1 MVKQQAVEGANGQI
15 INITSISRSS
25 SWIVDP
31 IAESVDVYHYDVGAN
46 QPSTKIDL
54 REIKN
59 KIPIVPTIGNVS
71 IVDYVFP
78 EEAQAKEAFYFESET
93 WQTAFRNIDNYV
105 YWLWGSKENGGC
117 LIWRDSGSIYIDVIR
132 GFYSYETVELGER
145 FYYLRN
151 PQRTDPTS
159 DEMWMFFVLDQQDLS
174 ANNIYVTFH
183 SLDDATTWDLYQT
196 IWAIDPPV
204 ADDVTVQSPLIEDT
218 RNLANCLSYVG
229 VSKNKIGQD
238 TYEYGIGGN
247 IGLQPVN
254 PSMQH
259 ESTLVSGNLWGNV
272 EIDAGDN
279 PFLPSDFASEAGGW
293 GSYPMQSDSIDF
305 TDVDNFTVDVLNSG
319 FVTLYN
325 PTIQNMVDFNRFL
338 FSGLTDSIVTNLKK
352 LVTNPLEYVLF
363 IAMTHFK
370 PETNVSDE
378 ISFAGVG
385 SNVYAPK
392 LLKQFKQ
399 IKCGAITIPEASKS
413 FLDYG
418 SYSKCSIFLP
428 YIGQEELAIDDVMGS
443 RVELSYNIDYL
454 SGSCLAQIK
463 CTRSSRSSADPS
475 INSVLYEFTG
485 NIYTIIPL
493 SATDWRGAISS
504 AIGLIGGVSSGVI
517 SAATGNPLG
526 AIQEIGGSV
535 ADAVMSNKVSVHRTG
550 SPASS
555 YGYMDIQNA
564 YLILERPNQSIPANY
579 GKYQGYTSNIYKRI
593 GDLRG
598 YTEINTDNIYIDN
611 YKGITEEE
619 FEELKDIL
627 NGGIYL

>member
-1 MVKQQAVEGANGQI
+1 MVKQQAVEGANGLI
-15 INITSISRSS
+15 INITSFSRSS

-46 QPSTKIDL
+46 QASTKIDL

-59 KIPIVPTIGNVS
+59 KIPIIPTIGNVS

-93 WQTAFRNIDNYV
+93 WQDAFTNLDDYV
-105 YWLWGSKENGGC
+105 YWLWGSKEYGGC
-117 LIWRDSGSIYIDVIR
+117 LIYRDSGSIYVDIIR

-145 FYYLRN
+145 FFYLRN
-151 PQRTDPTS
+151 PQRTNPTS
-159 DEMWMFFVLDQQDLS
+159 DEMWFFFLIDPQDLA
-174 ANNIYVTFH
+174 ANNIYVAFH
-183 SLDDATTWDLYQT
+183 SLDDASTWDLYET
-196 IWAIDPPV
+196 IWALDPPV
-204 ADDVTVQSPLIEDT
+204 ADDVVVQTPLIEDT
-218 RNLANCLSYVG
+218 RSLSDCLAYVG
-229 VSKNKIGQD
+229 VSKNKLGQD
-238 TYEYGIGGN
+238 TFAYGIGGN
-247 IGLQPVN
+247 IGLQPLN
-254 PSMQH
+254 PSPWH
-259 ESTLVSGNLWGNV
+259 DIKLVSGDIWGNA
-272 EIDAGDN
+272 EIETEDN
-279 PFLPSDFASEAGGW
+279 PFLPTDFSDQAGGW
-293 GSYPMQSDSIDF
+293 GSYPMQSDAIDF

-338 FSGLTDSIVTNLKK
+338 FSGLTDAIITNLKK
-352 LVTNPLEYVLF
+352 LVTDPLQYVLF

-370 PETNVSDE
+370 PETNVSEE

-385 SNVYAPK
+385 SGVYAPK
-392 LLKQFKQ
+392 ILKQFKQ
-399 IKCGAITIPEASKS
+399 IKCGAITIPEATKS

-428 YIGQEELAIDDVMGS
+428 YIGQQELAIDDVMGS

-463 CTRSSRSSADPS
+463 CTRTSRSSVDPS

-504 AIGLIGGVSSGVI
+504 AIGLIGGVASGVI
-517 SAATGNPLG
+517 SAAGGNPLG

-550 SPASS
+550 SPAAS
-555 YGYMDIQNA
+555 YGYMDIQQP
-564 YLILERPNQSIPANY
+564 YLILERPNQSIPSNY
-579 GKYQGYTSNIYKRI
+579 GSKVGYTSNIYGSI
-593 GDLRG
+593 GDFKG
-598 YTEINTDNIYIDN
+598 YTEVLDDSLW
-611 YKGITEEE
+611 TERLDISDEE
-619 FEELKDIL
+619 AAEIRSLFAD
-627 NGGIYL
+627 GVYL